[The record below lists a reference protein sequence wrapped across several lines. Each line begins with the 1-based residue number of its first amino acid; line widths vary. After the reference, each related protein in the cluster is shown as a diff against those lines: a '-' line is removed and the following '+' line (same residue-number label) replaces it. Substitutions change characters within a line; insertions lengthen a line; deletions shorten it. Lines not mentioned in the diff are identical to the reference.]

1 MGVLAR
7 KMEEE
12 YTGRTEH
19 LDKTRTKAHLFAD
32 GGYI

>member
-19 LDKTRTKAHLFAD
+19 LDKTRTKAHLLAVV
-32 GGYI
+32 GCI

>member
-19 LDKTRTKAHLFAD
+19 LDKTRTKAHALMGDAFD
-32 GGYI
+32 